1 MNPQEQHNDPTG
13 QNPPVT
19 NPGQIDPQTYQ
30 PQNPQ
35 STPRVPSSPD
45 GEPQVVYMAR
55 PVEPHR
61 QTLSPEF
68 QKRHEDSV
76 KQYPRLNLSGG
87 EYIIS
92 AIKRHPI
99 GLFPVWISTA
109 LVILAIVAIVA
120 FLVAKADANGHLVG
134 TSMPATYLAIPAL
147 LISILALLF
156 AFVGTIVYNANRFY
170 LTNESV
176 IQHIQTSLFSQREQ
190 TISLSNIE
198 DASFNQDGILP
209 HIFNYG
215 LLRLSTQGD
224 ETTYRFTY
232 ASSPEKQIALLNNA
246 VEDFKNVRPMEG

>member
-35 STPRVPSSPD
+35 STPG

-55 PVEPHR
+55 PVEPKR

-68 QKRHEDSV
+68 QKRHEESIQ
-76 KQYPRLNLSGG
+76 QYPKLNLSSG
-87 EYIIS
+87 EYVIT

-99 GLFPVWISTA
+99 GLFPIWFATG
-109 LVILAIVAIVA
+109 LVVLAIVAIVA
-120 FLVAKADANGHLVG
+120 FLVAKADSNGHLVG
-134 TSMPATYLAIPAL
+134 TTMPATYLAIPAL
-147 LISILALLF
+147 LVSILALLF

-176 IQHIQTSLFSQREQ
+176 IQHIQVSLFSEREQ
-190 TISLSNIE
+190 TISLANIE
-198 DASFNQDGILP
+198 DASYNQEGIIP
-209 HIFNYG
+209 HLFNYG
-215 LLRLSTQGD
+215 LIRLSTQGD

-246 VEDFKNVRPMEG
+246 VEDFKNVRPMDD